1 MRRRD
6 FVRRLPVVSS
16 GLVLGAS
23 SLSVGACGGMA
34 YLTPTGAPGRLVVRR
49 AQLDAEG
56 QAFVQAPGM
65 GRPVYLRRSGSG
77 EVVALLASCTHNGCQ
92 PAPVGGRLV
101 CPCHGSE
108 FSLEGEV
115 LEGPADRPLTRY
127 EVTEDG
133 AEVVIWLDREVGA

>member
-1 MRRRD
+1 MRRRE
-6 FVRRLPVVSS
+6 FVRRLPVVGS

-23 SLSVGACGGMA
+23 SLSVQACGGIA
-34 YLTPTGAPGRLVVRR
+34 YLAPATAPGRLMVDR
-49 AQLDAEG
+49 AQMDDAGE
-56 QAFVQAPGM
+56 AFVQAPGM
-65 GRPVYLRRSGSG
+65 SRPIYVRRASSG

-115 LEGPADRPLTRY
+115 LQGPASRPLTRY
-127 EVTEDG
+127 EVTAEGED
-133 AEVVIWLDREVGA
+133 VVIWLDREVGA